1 MTFSALTRMRA
12 AAMWVV
18 ALLTACSRS
27 SNTAVTIILPPHLE
41 GRPSIVFPDVPAST
55 LARTIK
61 WSATSDTTI
70 AAAVYLSE
78 QQFAILTFP
87 GSQVATLTL
96 LTPRQP
102 ISFRLHADSI
112 SVKNNPVASD
122 FHHYLTS
129 MQRFSDRCA
138 DADSIQRIAYTDSM
152 RSATLNYIHTHPL
165 SKGVLVALQAVD
177 PNGHPL
183 LPLERN
189 LSLYRGIDSLLHSV
203 YHDSKLMQQLSAAI
217 NAHTHVS
224 GNETLVDSAHGDM
237 TIKWEK
243 PTLPTE

>member
-1 MTFSALTRMRA
+1 MTFSALTRMRTT
-12 AAMWVV
+12 AMWVV

-27 SNTAVTIILPPHLE
+27 SSTTVTITLPPHLE
-41 GRPSIVFPDVPAST
+41 GRPSIVFPDMPAST
-55 LARTIK
+55 PTRAVK

-112 SVKNNPVASD
+112 SVKNNLVASD

-129 MQRFSDRCA
+129 VQRFSDRCA

-224 GNETLVDSAHGDM
+224 GNEPLVDTVLSDT
-237 TIKWEK
+237 TIKREK